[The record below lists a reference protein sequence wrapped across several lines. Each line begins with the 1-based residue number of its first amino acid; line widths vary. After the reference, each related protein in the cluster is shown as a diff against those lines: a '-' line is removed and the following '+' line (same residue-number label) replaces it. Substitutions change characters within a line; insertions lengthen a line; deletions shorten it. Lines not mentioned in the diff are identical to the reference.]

1 MPLDPARLTA
11 MMLRRAPDSVRVV
24 WGSLVTY
31 GLFRSAGDLEAVDG
45 GFLPV
50 TTRSLLIQAGAFTG
64 LAQNATV
71 TIAPVRSPASTTTFQ
86 IRSPALSVENGDLVR
101 FLVTPV
107 T

>member
-1 MPLDPARLTA
+1 MARYTA

-24 WGSLVTY
+24 WGSLITF
-31 GLFRSAGDLEAVDG
+31 GLFRSVGDLDSVDG

-50 TTRSLLIQAGAFTG
+50 TTRSLLVAKTALVGIS
-64 LAQNATV
+64 QNATV
-71 TIAPVRSPASTTTFQ
+71 TIAPATSPASTTTYQ

-101 FLVTPV
+101 FLVVPV